1 MATRLEEKVSY
12 VSDINIMLFRYVT
25 DIKMTI
31 QF

>member
-31 QF
+31 HF